1 MTDKRKKFLISAV
14 ALALVLILVGLGLA
28 QADVSNNIIWQQD
41 QNLVPDTNWNLYTMT
56 NNESDSTQKT
66 DSADTNEV
74 HPSAAYDGSKVV
86 YAKWDGIQYDVYY
99 KTNGGPETK
108 IIDDGQYP
116 ALGPCG
122 QVAFCR
128 RKLTGGVWWWGI
140 YTTNLSGSG
149 PDGPYYVFWG
159 ANHQWPSISP
169 DGKYIIFATDEE
181 GDNDNW
187 EIYQMDYGGG
197 GEINLTNNW
206 ANDIDPAYS
215 FDGTQIVFASNRSN
229 PDNSSNYDIYTM
241 PAGGSGSPTQVT
253 TNTAVDQYPFYSP
266 DGSRIVFTSYRDD
279 NKGEIYTIPSGGGD
293 PVNVT
298 RLTNNSYHDRYPTWG
313 GTASAPAAPINLT
326 LSNVAYDSIKL
337 TWTDNS
343 CNEDGFKVKR
353 STDNVTFND
362 VWDFP
367 AVSGKGTPLDWTD
380 TGVLK
385 CTQYYYYV
393 QAWNGVGTANS
404 STVDT
409 FTLDTVPAAPTGLK
423 GTTSCWTCSDT
434 TISLSWTDNAPTAGC
449 SDEDSFSI
457 WASISG
463 GALTIIDTAP
473 QHPGTGAV
481 TNQCFDNLEPDTR
494 YSIRVS
500 ADNQY
505 GSSDLSDTIVIPTKP
520 APPSGL
526 MANAPAADSNGWRQ
540 IDLSWSDVSTINDGY
555 YIQRYIVQGTAANDP
570 VETCPCTCEKANYVP
585 DGSAIKLVGSAL
597 TDYPDSIGLLPKTC
611 YYYQIRAYVEYYN
624 GSDTT
629 EATCHW
635 EDSNC
640 TNTTDT
646 NPLPP
651 SGLSL
656 SEVDTDSIKISWTD
670 NSGTFY
676 YQQEDSF
683 TVYRTVNNTGTI
695 VVDAHA
701 GSGSTVDTT
710 DTGLTPGTQYCY
722 TVSAWN
728 SISED
733 TATAT
738 VCATTCETDPNK
750 PTGLSLQVKSFSQ
763 IDLTWTDNDDSADT
777 DEIWASQDG
786 GAWAKLGDTMPVAAG
801 ATNTYSATG
810 LVGGSNYCFKITAVA
825 DNTGGCSPTQLTS
838 DSDSAC
844 ASTNVS
850 NIWVDGP
857 SNNGPEECGGGE
869 DEIQVP
875 SPFINTTNTKVKLDY
890 VKDLNTIQFDVTYD
904 TIEVETVSVSLGSK
918 FSGATAVYNDVETP
932 TGRALKVNIHI
943 PGGSLPLP
951 KVDCPTG
958 CEVIT
963 LEVKFAGVSPP
974 WGASLGVENTQ
985 MSDNTAQPITVVG
998 ECGDFLYLWVYN
1010 PRPGDADCDGDTEVA
1025 DVTYME
1031 YALVGHPDY
1040 PVCNVFNLDTT
1051 GNGEFNESDITCL
1064 QRLLIGLDCS
1074 GLLAPIQFPEI
1085 ATGTVREVA
1094 FMVKGIADL
1103 DVAYLDVSYAKG
1115 IRITGI
1121 TAGDLTAGATPIFNL
1136 EDGRL
1141 RMILNMAGVSGVS
1154 GSGSIFKV
1162 GFVGEGE
1169 FSINQVALS
1178 SAEATLIGADV
1189 TTIITGQ
1196 VSRAIPTR
1204 TRLYQNFPNPL
1215 NPETLI
1221 PFDLATEAQ
1230 VTINIYNL
1238 SGQLIRSLDLGKL
1251 AVGSYVD
1258 KEKAAFWNGRDNAG
1272 VEVSGGV
1279 YLYQIKAGDFTST
1292 RKMIVLK

>member
-1 MTDKRKKFLISAV
+1 MTDKPKNFLISAV
-14 ALALVLILVGLGLA
+14 ALASVLILVGVGLA
-28 QADVSNNIIWQQD
+28 QADVSNKIIWQQD
-41 QNLVPDTNWNLYTMT
+41 QNLVPDTNWDLYAMT

-66 DSADTNEV
+66 DSANTNEI

-86 YAKWDGIQYDVYY
+86 YAKWDGTEYDIYY
-99 KTNGGPETK
+99 KTNGGAETK
-108 IIDDGQYP
+108 IIDNGQYP
-116 ALGPCG
+116 ALGPCD

-128 RKLTGGVWWWGI
+128 NLMI
-140 YTTNLSGSG
+140 YTCDLSGGNLSGAKG
-149 PDGPYYVFWG
+149 VAAG
-159 ANHQWPSISP
+159 NNQWPSISP
-169 DGKYIIFATDEE
+169 DGTYIIFGTDETN
-181 GDNDNW
+181 DNLNW
-187 EIYQMDYGGG
+187 EIYSMNFDGTGLT
-197 GEINLTNNW
+197 NLTVNA

-215 FDGTQIVFASNRSN
+215 FDGAQIVFASNRLG
-229 PDNSSNYDIYTM
+229 NYDIHTM
-241 PAGGSGSPTQVT
+241 PAGGSPTPTQVT

-266 DGSRIVFTSYRDD
+266 DGSKIVFTSYRDD
-279 NKGEIYTIPSGGGD
+279 NKGEIYTVPSGGGA
-293 PVNVT
+293 VT
-298 RLTNNSYHDRYPTWG
+298 RLTTNSYHDRYPTWG
-313 GTASAPAAPINLT
+313 GTASAPAAPTNLG
-326 LSNVAYDSIKL
+326 LSDVTDNSIKL

-353 STDNVTFND
+353 STDNVTFSD
-362 VWDFP
+362 VLDTP
-367 AVSGKGTPLDWTD
+367 ALSGKNNVIDWTD

-385 CTQYYYYV
+385 CTHYYYYV
-393 QAWNGVGTANS
+393 QAWNGQGTANS

-409 FTLDTVPAAPTGLK
+409 STLDTVPAAPTGLT

-434 TISLSWTDNAPTAGC
+434 TISLSWTDNAPTGGC
-449 SDEDSFSI
+449 NDEDSFSI
-457 WASISG
+457 WAAISG
-463 GALTIIDTAP
+463 NPLTIMDTAP
-473 QHPGTGAV
+473 QHVGTGAV
-481 TNQCFDNLEPDTR
+481 TDQCFEGLTLDTW
-494 YSIRVS
+494 YDIRVS

-505 GSSDLSDTIVIPTKP
+505 GFSDLSDTITIPTKP
-520 APPSGL
+520 APPSGF

-570 VETCPCTCEKANYVP
+570 VETCPCSTCDTATHYVP
-585 DGSAIKLVGSAL
+585 DGSAIKLVGTAVDS
-597 TDYPDSIGLLPKTC
+597 YPDSIGLLPKTC

-670 NSGTFY
+670 NSGTYY

-683 TVYRTVNNTGTI
+683 TVYRTVNNTGAI
-695 VVDAHA
+695 EVAAQA
-701 GSGSTVDTT
+701 GSGSTVSTT

-750 PTGLSLQVKSFSQ
+750 PTGLSKNVISSSQ
-763 IDLTWTDNDDSADT
+763 IDLSWTDNADNADT

-786 GAWAKLGDTMPVAAG
+786 GAWAKLGDTTSLVAALP

-857 SNNGPEECGGGE
+857 SNNGASECGHDTDG
-869 DEIQVP
+869 IQVP
-875 SPFINTTNTKVKLDY
+875 SQFSTRVKLDY

-904 TIEVETVSVSLGSK
+904 NSVVETVSVSLGSK
-918 FSGATAVYNDVETP
+918 FSGASMVYNDVPGTVS
-932 TGRALKVNIHI
+932 VNIHI
-943 PGGSLPLP
+943 PGGPPLP

-958 CEVIT
+958 CDVIT
-963 LEVKFAGVSPP
+963 LVLKTVAGLAPDTWTLLDVI
-974 WGASLGVENTQ
+974 NTQ
-985 MSDNTAQPITVVG
+985 MSDNTAHPITVVS
-998 ECGDFLYLWVYN
+998 ECGDTLYVPVGAGPLL
-1010 PRPGDADCDGDTEVA
+1010 GDANCDGDTDVT

-1031 YALVGHPDY
+1031 YALVGDPAY

-1051 GNGEFNESDITCL
+1051 GNGEFNENDITCL

-1074 GLLAPIQFPEI
+1074 GLLAPTQFPEA

-1094 FMVKGIADL
+1094 FMVEGIADL
-1103 DVAYLDVSYAKG
+1103 DVAYLDVSYGKG
-1115 IRITGI
+1115 IQITGI
-1121 TAGDLTAGATPIFNL
+1121 TAGDLTKGATPIFNL
-1136 EDGRL
+1136 EDGRV

-1162 GFVGEGE
+1162 SFVGEGE
-1169 FSINQVALS
+1169 FSIDQVALG
-1178 SAEATLIGADV
+1178 SAEADLISADV
-1189 TTIITGQ
+1189 TALIAGEVIK
-1196 VSRAIPTR
+1196 AIPTR
-1204 TRLYQNFPNPL
+1204 TKLYQNFPNPL

-1238 SGQLIRSLDLGKL
+1238 SGQLIRTLDLGKRE
-1251 AVGSYVD
+1251 AGSYVD
-1258 KEKAAFWNGRDNAG
+1258 KDKAAFWNGRDNAG
-1272 VEVSGGV
+1272 AEVSSGV